1 MQKFLNETLESE
13 AKGQYEKL
21 RAVDVE
27 KAFKIFDKSKSGVID
42 KEELKSFIMEVSGVN
57 QKAQDK
63 LQFRQQ
69 RHDKIEKLIK
79 EREAERKGSKERQ
92 KFMGFPLA
100 GPEDDISE
108 LLSRDLLQQ
117 HSGNNYSSRA
127 KR

>member
-57 QKAQDK
+57 
-63 LQFRQQ
+63 
-69 RHDKIEKLIK
+69 
-79 EREAERKGSKERQ
+79 
-92 KFMGFPLA
+92 
-100 GPEDDISE
+100 
-108 LLSRDLLQQ
+108 
-117 HSGNNYSSRA
+117 
-127 KR
+127 